1 MVVYLMKQNLSV
13 SNKPVQQS
21 SLVPTTIITTYG
33 IAEGGCPRGNALG
46 VFFAMKIKH
55 INRQL

>member
-1 MVVYLMKQNLSV
+1 MKQNLSV
-13 SNKPVQQS
+13 SNRPVQPP
-21 SLVPTTIITTYG
+21 SLAHTTIITTHG
-33 IAEGGCPRGNALG
+33 IAEGGYLRWNALG